1 MPSLAPPIPGLEKGG
16 FGYEALR
23 RAFSTP
29 PETDFMGRT
38 RSPAAAVLANVAG
51 LRARGVTTAEL
62 ANFKAKQYED
72 MLDSLDRQGLQNATK
87 YRMNPEGG
95 NRRVGRWKQRA

>member
-16 FGYEALR
+16 FGYEDLR

-72 MLDSLDRQGLQNATK
+72 MLDSLDRQGVQIATK
-87 YRMNPEGG
+87 KRMDPGG
-95 NRRVGRWKQRA
+95 AKRRGGEVK